1 MARKKDKEKAIQLR
15 LEGKS
20 YGEIGK
26 KLDVGKG
33 TLSSWLRDYPLPE
46 ERMRELRDHN
56 QKRIERFRETMQR
69 KRDDRLLS
77 VLESVNHDIK
87 SLTSREVFIAGL
99 FLYWAEGMKTDR
111 YVTSL
116 SNTDPYMIRFFLVWL
131 QELGASKDKIRVR
144 LQLYSDMDV
153 EKETT
158 FWARELK
165 IPRRFFSKP
174 YIKKSRV
181 ADLSYR
187 GGYGHGTCN
196 IIYRDRDMSE
206 YVQMG
211 MKYIRDMYV

>member
-26 KLDVGKG
+26 KLAVGKG
-33 TLSSWLRDYPLPE
+33 TLSSWLSDYPLSAK
-46 ERMRELRDHN
+46 RLRELRDCN
-56 QKRIERFRETMQR
+56 QKRIENFRETMRR
-69 KRDDRLLS
+69 KRDVRLQS
-77 VLESVNHDIK
+77 VFKKVTNDIK
-87 SLTSREVFIAGL
+87 SLSRREAFLAGL
-99 FLYWAEGMKTDR
+99 FLYWGEGMKTDR

-116 SNTDPYMIRFFLVWL
+116 ANTDPRMIRFFLVWL
-131 QELGASKDKIRVR
+131 RKLGVNENKIHIR
-144 LQLYSDMDV
+144 LQLYSDMDI

-174 YIKKSRV
+174 YIKKSRL

-196 IIYRDRDMSE
+196 VIYRDRDMSE
-206 YVQMG
+206 YVRMG